1 MGDESKTQEKVNKV
15 VNAGINVS
23 AFFRMVAILLVLAA
37 IAWTIYLSIFTLNRF
52 FHRPPTQAEVILKA
66 VREYEVPLQTKST
79 FL

>member
-15 VNAGINVS
+15 VDAGINVS

-52 FHRPPTQAEVILKA
+52 FHKAPTEAEVVLKA
-66 VREYEVPLQTKST
+66 VREYKPTIQTKST